1 MHVGII
7 MPMIYT
13 DIKTKAYLLTN
24 TNSTSLPD
32 ATMVV
37 LANNALERVESLIL
51 QADTRW
57 QFDDTNN
64 TDLPIATTALVAD
77 QQDYSFATSHLSITR
92 VELKNSDG
100 NWILLKPFDQN
111 DLYNQSLTD
120 YLKSSG
126 TPMYYDKL
134 GSSVFLYPKP
144 NYSQASSLKIWF
156 KRGPSYFV
164 VGDTT
169 KFPGFNALYHDLI
182 PYWIAYDYAVANGL
196 KNANQL
202 MSAIQQK
209 EQALLDDY
217 ALRNKDEHISLRARQ
232 PNMGYNFFR

>member
-1 MHVGII
+1 
-7 MPMIYT
+7 MIYT

-24 TNSTSLPD
+24 TNSSSLPD
-32 ATMVV
+32 AIMVV
-37 LANNALERVESLIL
+37 LANNAVERVESLCL

-57 QFDDTNN
+57 QFDDLNN
-64 TDLPIATTALVAD
+64 TDLPIATTGLVTD
-77 QQDYSFATSHLSITR
+77 QQDYSFAVSHLAITR
-92 VELKNSDG
+92 VEALDTNG
-100 NWILLKPFDQN
+100 NWVLLKPFDQN

-120 YLKSSG
+120 YLKASG
-126 TPMYYDKL
+126 MPMFYDKL

-144 NYSQASSLKIWF
+144 SYTQSASLKIWF

-164 VGDTT
+164 AGDTT

-182 PYWIAYDYAVANGL
+182 PYWIAYDYAVSNGL
-196 KNANQL
+196 NNANQL
-202 MSAIQQK
+202 MEAIKQK

-217 ALRNKDEHISLRARQ
+217 SLRNKDEHITLRARQ